1 MTNPDYLRDVPDGLY
16 SLPAGAWAAE
26 KLYYLHHYINMFETS
41 MRVRWPQ
48 RNYIDLFAGP
58 GKNIV
63 EGTKQVFLGSPL
75 IALTTCYPFTGYY
88 FVNTDPMETEALKQR
103 CSASPFSDSINIY
116 NGNANQIV
124 DIIVGRIRQYS
135 PKSLNLAFL
144 DPFGLELEW
153 TTVAKLGSLQR
164 CDLLI
169 HYSQQGFSR
178 YIRKAFETETETRID
193 RFFGTSAWRDIFA
206 RWCQAPQKRGL
217 HRELIDFYK
226 ERLLSL
232 GYKEDK
238 PPLEKL
244 NEPLIRNKKRNT
256 PLYRLIFASKHP
268 LGQKFWEKIMSRD
281 VYGQTQMFYD

>member
-1 MTNPDYLRDVPDGLY
+1 MTNLDYLRAVPDGLY
-16 SLPAGAWAAE
+16 ALPAGSWAAE
-26 KLYYLHHYINMFETS
+26 KLYYLHHYIDMFEKA

-58 GKNIV
+58 GKNVV

-75 IALTTCYPFTGYY
+75 VALTTRYSFTGYY
-88 FVNTDPMETEALKQR
+88 FANTDQIETEALKQR
-103 CSASPFSDSINIY
+103 CSASPLSDIINIY
-116 NGNANQIV
+116 HENANQIV
-124 DIIVGRIRQYS
+124 DIIVGRIRQFS
-135 PKSLNLAFL
+135 PHSLNLAFL

-153 TTVAKLGSLQR
+153 ATVAKLGSLPR
-164 CDLLI
+164 CDLII

-178 YIRKAFETETETRID
+178 YIKRAFEAQSETKID
-193 RFFGTSAWRDIFA
+193 SFFGTNAWRDIFA

-238 PPLEKL
+238 PPLGKL
-244 NEPLIRNKKRNT
+244 TEPVIRNKERNS

-268 LGQKFWEKIMSRD
+268 LGEEFWGKIMKRD
-281 VYGQTQMFYD
+281 LDGQVQMF